1 MLHFDRNSVFA
12 RFELA
17 GNTICEEVWLNQ
29 YAFPLVQACK
39 CASVQVRKSVRPQ
52 WRVPARNA
60 NASGKGASS
69 PLSRLAAF
77 I

>member
-17 GNTICEEVWLNQ
+17 GNTICEEVWRV
-29 YAFPLVQACK
+29 LV
-39 CASVQVRKSVRPQ
+39 
-52 WRVPARNA
+52 RNA
-60 NASGKGASS
+60 IASGKGASS
-69 PLSRLAAF
+69 PLSRFAAF